1 MRRRNNPEADLQ
13 RACVRYM
20 QLQYPKVICF
30 HPANGGYRSKT
41 EAAIF
46 SGMGVLPG
54 IPDLV
59 ICQSSGGSGALF
71 VELKAGRNGTT
82 AIQEAVIDGLKKAG
96 YQVAVVRSVEEFMR
110 VVDGY
115 LCQNMTKHGY

>member
-20 QLQYPKVICF
+20 QLQYPQVICF
-30 HPANGGYRSKT
+30 HPANGGYRSKV

-59 ICQSSGGSGALF
+59 ICQPAGNSGALF

-82 AIQEAVIDGLKKAG
+82 DIQEAVIGKLKLSG
-96 YQVAVVRSVEEFMR
+96 YQVAVVRSLDEFIEL
-110 VVDGY
+110 VDEY
-115 LCQNMTKHGY
+115 MCQNVT